1 MAGEK
6 RWQDFERYPK
16 YKEAYIRAFDKM
28 LIERKKRGLENRTGW
43 ETGLKVFKWWMEDK
57 SIDGQLVFD
66 IFGEIHEEYT

>member
-1 MAGEK
+1 
-6 RWQDFERYPK
+6 
-16 YKEAYIRAFDKM
+16 M